1 VRKVSVVPEDG
12 GGYQKIMRIP
22 ALNRVAVAFVHDV
35 VMAAISFVL
44 ALYLRLGDALFVQ
57 TEGYLLPAT
66 LLFTGIAAAVFWW
79 TGLYRGVWRYA
90 SMDDLLAIT
99 RAVTLA
105 LLVFLVV
112 MFLATRLEALPR
124 SALLINWFVLMA
136 LLGGPRLAYRLYKD
150 RRLDLRRKGKVS
162 RRIPVLLIGAGDN
175 AETFIR
181 ELARNPDSEYRVVG
195 LVDATKSRIGR
206 VIHGLA
212 VMGDLDEIP
221 KAVEKLTREGKRPQR
236 LILTREHLEGERV
249 RALLDTAD
257 ALGIP
262 LSRLPRL
269 TDFRQADIKEG
280 LEVRPIALAD
290 LLGRAQNVL
299 DRDGMKALIRGKRVL
314 VTGAGGT
321 IGSELVRQIA
331 DYGPARIA
339 LLDHAEF
346 LLYGID
352 IELSGR
358 HPEIPRTACLCDIRD
373 RAALT
378 AVLDKESPELVF
390 HAAALKHVPMVEA
403 NPIEGI
409 LTNTVG
415 TRNLAEACRQA
426 GVAAMVM
433 VSTDKAVNPTNV
445 MGATKRLA
453 ESFCQALDLA
463 AEERETG
470 TRFITVRFGNVLGST
485 GSVVPR
491 FENQIAAGGPLTVTH
506 PEMIRYFMSLREAVE
521 LILQASALGCGDRG
535 KSGKIFV
542 LEMGEPVR
550 IADLARQMIR
560 LAGLRPE
567 IDVKI
572 EYSGLR
578 PGEKLFE
585 ELFHDAEAVE
595 PAGCPGLLLA
605 SPRSTDLTLL
615 ARSLNELEAACRA
628 RRAEVALETLRALVP
643 EYGAPSP
650 EAARTL
656 AAR

>member
-1 VRKVSVVPEDG
+1 
-12 GGYQKIMRIP
+12 MRIP

-35 VMAAISFVL
+35 VMAAASFVL
-44 ALYLRLGDALFVQ
+44 ALYLRLGETLFAQ
-57 TEGYLLPAT
+57 TESYLLPAT
-66 LLFTGIAAAVFWW
+66 LLFTGTAAIVFWM

-99 RAVTLA
+99 RAVTLT
-105 LLVFLVV
+105 LLIFLVL
-112 MFLATRLEALPR
+112 MFLATRLEDLPR

-150 RRLDLRRKGKVS
+150 RRLDLRRNDKLS
-162 RRIPVLLIGAGDN
+162 RRIPVLLVGAGDN

-181 ELARNPDSEYRVVG
+181 ELNRNPDAEYQVVG

-206 VIHGLA
+206 VIHGLT
-212 VMGDLDEIP
+212 VMGDLSEIP
-221 KAVEKLTREGKRPQR
+221 QAVEKLTRQDKRPQR
-236 LILTREHLEGERV
+236 LIITRDHLPGESV
-249 RALLDTAD
+249 RALLDIAD
-257 ALGIP
+257 DLGIP

-269 TDFRQADIKEG
+269 TDFRRADIKEG

-299 DRDGMKALIRGKRVL
+299 DRDGMEALIRGKRIL

-331 DYGPARIA
+331 DYEPARII
-339 LLDHAEF
+339 LIDHAEF
-346 LLYGID
+346 LLYQID
-352 IELSGR
+352 IELSGS
-358 HPEIPRTACLCDIRD
+358 HPEIPRAACLCDVRD
-373 RAALT
+373 QVAITSILN
-378 AVLDKESPELVF
+378 KETPEIVF

-409 LTNTVG
+409 LTNTIG
-415 TRNLAEACRQA
+415 TRNLANACRQT
-426 GVAAMVM
+426 GVGAMVM
-433 VSTDKAVNPTNV
+433 ISTDKAVNPTNV

-463 AEERETG
+463 AGQHETG

-491 FENQIAAGGPLTVTH
+491 FESQIAAGGPLTVTH

-521 LILQASALGCGDRG
+521 LILQASTLGYGERD

-542 LEMGEPVR
+542 LEMGQPVR

-560 LAGLRPE
+560 LAGLRPD
-567 IDVKI
+567 IDIKI
-572 EYSGLR
+572 EYTGLR
-578 PGEKLFE
+578 PGEKLYE
-585 ELFHDAEAVE
+585 ELFHDAESVE
-595 PAGCPGLLLA
+595 PAGYPGLLLA
-605 SPRSTDLTLL
+605 SPRSADPAFL
-615 ARSLNELEAACRA
+615 ARALDELEAACRA
-628 RRAEVALETLRALVP
+628 HQLETALEKLRELVP
-643 EYGAPSP
+643 EYVPPSHETTP
-650 EAARTL
+650 AL
-656 AAR
+656 AGH